1 MVKSL
6 GSFFSVGL
14 ENSYRN
20 YRFDY
25 KKTNWP
31 FAKQTELTHHDKK
44 KAKEIIRGN
53 ICQHLLAYI
62 CENELLEITDGL
74 VAGTE

>member
-1 MVKSL
+1 MVWKI
-6 GSFFSVGL
+6 VGIIDL
-14 ENSYRN
+14 IIKR
-20 YRFDY
+20 
-25 KKTNWP
+25 
-31 FAKQTELTHHDKK
+31 QTDHFQSRLNLRIMIK

>member
-1 MVKSL
+1 MDHFQSRL
-6 GSFFSVGL
+6 NL
-14 ENSYRN
+14 RIMI
-20 YRFDY
+20 
-25 KKTNWP
+25 
-31 FAKQTELTHHDKK
+31 K